1 MKSLEGKVALV
12 TGSARGIGRA
22 IAERLAAQG
31 AAVVIS
37 DVMAEEAVQTAREL
51 EAQGV
56 AVLAVP
62 CDVTRPEDV
71 ERMAGAIVERFGKL
85 DILVNNAGITRDG
98 LLIRQTPESW
108 DLVMNVNLKGAFLV
122 SQAVARIMMK
132 ARTGKIINISSV
144 VGLMGNAGQA
154 NYSASKAGLIGLTK
168 SLAKELAGRGITVN
182 AVAPG
187 YIATQMTEQLPE
199 AAKEAFLTVIPLKR
213 AGTAVDVAAAVAFLA
228 SPDAD
233 YITGQVIQVDGGMV
247 M

>member
-37 DVMAEEAVQTAREL
+37 DVMAEEAAQTAREL
-51 EAQGV
+51 EAHG
-56 AVLAVP
+56 ATALAVP

-71 ERMAGAIVERFGKL
+71 ERMAAAIVERFGKL

-213 AGTAVDVAAAVAFLA
+213 AGTAADVAAAVAFLA